1 MFTKII
7 WREQGE
13 EKMREAIGRE
23 RGGRG
28 EGERRGRERGY
39 LSAIA
44 MTSVSLDF
52 TISFRTH
59 S

>member
-28 EGERRGRERGY
+28 KGEGRGRGGGGRGDTF
-39 LSAIA
+39 L
-44 MTSVSLDF
+44 
-52 TISFRTH
+52 R
-59 S
+59 